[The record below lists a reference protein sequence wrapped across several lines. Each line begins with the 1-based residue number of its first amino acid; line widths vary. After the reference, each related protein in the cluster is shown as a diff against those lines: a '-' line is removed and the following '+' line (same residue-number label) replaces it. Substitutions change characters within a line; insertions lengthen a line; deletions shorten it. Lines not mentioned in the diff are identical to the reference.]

1 MESSGNSALRQEMRT
16 LREARGAKNEVV
28 VEKKSGKKGS

>member
-16 LREARGAKNEVV
+16 LREARSAKNEVV
-28 VEKKSGKKGS
+28 VEKKVEKNSS